1 MTIPFNEDNRLK
13 MLLVAE
19 DLTGTCK
26 RLEDSLTAVF
36 LGEDSEEEVDLAD
49 FDIELL
55 RVLDDQ
61 VMACE
66 GCQWWC
72 ETHELNEDQVCSDCA
87 PDEDDDE

>member
-1 MTIPFNEDNRLK
+1 MIPFNEENRLK

-19 DLTGTCK
+19 DLQGTCQ
-26 RLEDSLTAVF
+26 RLEDALTRQF
-36 LGEDSEEEVDLAD
+36 GDDSGDDVDVAD

-66 GCQWWC
+66 GCGWWC

-87 PDEDDDE
+87 PGEDDDE

>member
-1 MTIPFNEDNRLK
+1 MTIPFNEENRLK

-19 DLTGTCK
+19 ALQGTCL
-26 RLEDSLTAVF
+26 RLEDALTHQF
-36 LGEDSEEEVDLAD
+36 GDDSGDEVDVAE

-61 VMACE
+61 VMECE

-72 ETHELNEDQVCSDCA
+72 ETGDLNGEQMCSDCA
-87 PDEDDDE
+87 QEDDDE